1 MRFVTVRPVTV
12 GNAAQDAA
20 HPLGTQ
26 SACAGAVSKSGNL
39 YVIAA
44 AVVWAA
50 IWVATGAVLADN
62 EFDDMIPILGGGTVF
77 FIVLVPAALF
87 RKRP

>member
-1 MRFVTVRPVTV
+1 VNKIR
-12 GNAAQDAA
+12 NQ
-20 HPLGTQ
+20 
-26 SACAGAVSKSGNL
+26 

-50 IWVATGAVLADN
+50 IWVATGVVADN

-77 FIVLVPAALF
+77 LLILVPAALF
-87 RKRP
+87 RKRPEPASGRSVSLFD

>member
-1 MRFVTVRPVTV
+1 
-12 GNAAQDAA
+12 
-20 HPLGTQ
+20 
-26 SACAGAVSKSGNL
+26 VSKSRNQ

-50 IWVATGAVLADN
+50 IWVATAGVLADN

-87 RKRP
+87 RKRS

>member
-1 MRFVTVRPVTV
+1 
-12 GNAAQDAA
+12 
-20 HPLGTQ
+20 
-26 SACAGAVSKSGNL
+26 VSKSRNQ

-50 IWVATGAVLADN
+50 IWVATSAVLADN
-62 EFDDMIPILGGGTVF
+62 EFNDMIPILGGGTVF

>member
-1 MRFVTVRPVTV
+1 VERL
-12 GNAAQDAA
+12 AAGP
-20 HPLGTQ
+20 PLEVNKRRNQ
-26 SACAGAVSKSGNL
+26 

-50 IWVATGAVLADN
+50 IWVATASVAGD

-77 FIVLVPAALF
+77 FIILVPAALF
-87 RKRP
+87 RKRRP